1 MHGMYGHGTQYL
13 NPQICGNDP
22 IITDVFLHFFF
33 FCINMFTESFKK
45 ILETSLYY

>member
-22 IITDVFLHFFF
+22 IITDVFLHF
-33 FCINMFTESFKK
+33 
-45 ILETSLYY
+45 